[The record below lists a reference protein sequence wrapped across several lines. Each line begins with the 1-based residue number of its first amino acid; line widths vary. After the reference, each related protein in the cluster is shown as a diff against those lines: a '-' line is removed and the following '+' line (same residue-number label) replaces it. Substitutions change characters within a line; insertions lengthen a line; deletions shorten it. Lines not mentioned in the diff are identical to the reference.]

1 MLNDEKITP
10 LQGALLQDKVDQIE
24 EKRIS
29 KEKELL
35 KELEDT
41 LDELEHNLELPWLNL
56 AMQKI
61 QDPNLCRVDT
71 TKYQERLRGLE
82 KKVYINKA
90 ALTFIKLK
98 EYGDEFRLK
107 HLQEDAKEAF
117 KHGATN
123 DEIMANLIPDIE
135 ELLGHAKS
143 KLESVSKSPDKQ
155 ELVVSKSERVA
166 LWENLLQELKEN
178 PIDFRQFL
186 DKETPD
192 DQ

>member
-1 MLNDEKITP
+1 M
-10 LQGALLQDKVDQIE
+10 LLQHEVNKIE
-24 EKRIS
+24 EQRDQNTRKA
-29 KEKELL
+29 L

-41 LDELEHNLELPWLNL
+41 LDELEDNLELPWLNL

-61 QDPNLCRVDT
+61 QDPNLFRVDT

-90 ALTFIKLK
+90 ALAFIKLK
-98 EYGDEFRLK
+98 ELGDEFREK
-107 HLQEDAKEAF
+107 CLQEDSGKAF
-117 KHGATN
+117 QLGGTN

-143 KLESVSKSPDKQ
+143 ALESVSKSPDKQ
-155 ELVVSKSERVA
+155 GLVVSKSERVA

>member
-1 MLNDEKITP
+1 M
-10 LQGALLQDKVDQIE
+10 LLQHKVNEIE

-35 KELEDT
+35 KELENT
-41 LDELEHNLELPWLNL
+41 LDELEQNLELPWLNSAL
-56 AMQKI
+56 QQIDAP
-61 QDPNLCRVDT
+61 DLCRVDT

-82 KKVYINKA
+82 KKVYIKQ
-90 ALTFIKLK
+90 TVSDFIKLK
-98 EYGDEFRLK
+98 ELGDEFREK
-107 HLQEDAKEAF
+107 CLQEDSGKAF
-117 KHGATN
+117 QLGGTN
-123 DEIMANLIPDIE
+123 DEINAVLIPEVE
-135 ELLGHAKS
+135 EVLGHAKS
-143 KLESVSKSPDKQ
+143 ALEWVSKSPDKQ

>member
-1 MLNDEKITP
+1 M
-10 LQGALLQDKVDQIE
+10 LLQHEVNKIE
-24 EKRIS
+24 EQRDQNTRKA
-29 KEKELL
+29 L

-41 LDELEHNLELPWLNL
+41 LDELEQNLELPWLNL

-61 QDPNLCRVDT
+61 QDPNLSRVDT
-71 TKYQERLRGLE
+71 TKYRERLRGLE

-90 ALTFIKLK
+90 ALAFIKLK

-123 DEIMANLIPDIE
+123 DEINAVLIAEVE
-135 ELLGHAKS
+135 EVLGYAKS

>member
-1 MLNDEKITP
+1 MLNDKKITP
-10 LQGALLQDKVDQIE
+10 LQGALLQNKVDQIE

-35 KELEDT
+35 KELENT
-41 LDELEHNLELPWLNL
+41 LDELEQNLELPWLNL

-61 QDPNLCRVDT
+61 QDPNLSRVDT

-90 ALTFIKLK
+90 ALTFIKFK
-98 EYGDEFRLK
+98 EYGDEFREK
-107 HLQEDAKEAF
+107 CLQEDSGKAF
-117 KHGATN
+117 QLGGTN
-123 DEIMANLIPDIE
+123 DEIMAHLIPDIE
-135 ELLGHAKS
+135 ELLGYAKS
-143 KLESVSKSPDKQ
+143 TLESVSKSPDKQ